1 MLNISSDVIRGYNDT
16 IILYLLL
23 DRPSYGY
30 EISKQIRLISEEK
43 YVIKETTLYSAFT
56 RLEKNGYI
64 TSFSSSDNASGKRR
78 TYYQITD
85 AGREYYRMKC
95 EEWKLTI
102 KNYLE
107 NMFSHLPNTPE
118 VQKAK
123 YELYQMMEDK
133 YNELISEGKSDNEA
147 IGIVISEFGNLDE
160 LADSLGIKSFV
171 DPSQAMPAANTLSH
185 ETAAAF
191 LRDSAKHA
199 YLTAFGVLLCIVASL
214 GPIFCEYIPFTHAS
228 DDIADAIGVTILFLC
243 IAVAVGFF
251 IFSGSISSKWSYLKQ
266 KPYCIDFETANWVIE
281 RKESYRSTHAM
292 LLTVGIM
299 LCILCAV
306 PAIIISSLNTK
317 STFADSL
324 SGGLVLV
331 FIAIGVFMIVFTNMK
346 KSSFDKLLSLN
357 GAQTMGGNFAN
368 SHDGKVHYE
377 NPVVAAIMSV
387 YWSTVTCI
395 YLCWSFITFDWGITW
410 IIWPIAAII
419 NSLVENLLGDKHR
432 N

>member
-1 MLNISSDVIRGYNDT
+1 M
-16 IILYLLL
+16 
-23 DRPSYGY
+23 
-30 EISKQIRLISEEK
+30 E
-43 YVIKETTLYSAFT
+43 
-56 RLEKNGYI
+56 
-64 TSFSSSDNASGKRR
+64 
-78 TYYQITD
+78 
-85 AGREYYRMKC
+85 
-95 EEWKLTI
+95 TI

-171 DPSQAMPAANTLSH
+171 DPSQAMPAAKTLSR

-191 LRDSAKHA
+191 LRDSAKQA
-199 YLTAFGVLLCIVASL
+199 YLTAFGVLLCIIASL
-214 GPIFCEYIPFTHAS
+214 GPIFSECIPRSLAS
-228 DDIADAIGVTILFLC
+228 PDASDAIGITFLFLC
-243 IAVAVGFF
+243 VAVAVGFF

-266 KPYCIDFETANWVIE
+266 EPYCIDFETANWVIE

-377 NPVVAAIMSV
+377 NPVVAAIMSDGNTNYTRFV
-387 YWSTVTCI
+387 AR
-395 YLCWSFITFDWGITW
+395 FIEVLSAADLIRMPLET
-410 IIWPIAAII
+410 IAAMELGKGSAV
-419 NSLVENLLGDKHR
+419 SLVQNSRGILLHAAKIIDGVIENYRILTPTEINVVDSEWFKKTLLNLKAKDAEELKKLAELTILSFDPCTQMDVELK
-432 N
+432 NA